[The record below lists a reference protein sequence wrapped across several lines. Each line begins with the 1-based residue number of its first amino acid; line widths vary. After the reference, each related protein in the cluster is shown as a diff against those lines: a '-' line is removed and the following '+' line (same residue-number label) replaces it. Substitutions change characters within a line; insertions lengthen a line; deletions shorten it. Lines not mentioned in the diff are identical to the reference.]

1 VTDVVFLQL
10 HLALFRIV
18 LFVLGID
25 QPGANF
31 TVSHRPSDNY
41 LE

>member
-10 HLALFRIV
+10 DLALFRIV

-25 QPGANF
+25 QLGPNF
-31 TVSHRPSDNY
+31 TVSHRRRDIS
-41 LE
+41 L